1 MRSSKLLASLA
12 IGASL
17 VLTTACSQQ
26 DDGGEVEMTDSS
38 AQEAVAPPVADLE
51 ASEASD
57 APGLTTSAAPG
68 VAFTYSYAFSLP
80 TEAISE
86 VQHRHAAACEE
97 LGPQRCEVTGMTYQ
111 QEDGGAVE
119 AQLDLLVAPGDAHRF
134 GKTALEAVKEAEGT
148 LASADVL
155 GENVGGAIQSSQV
168 RSAGFEAELARLEK
182 RLETPGLSP
191 QERSALAMRATE
203 LRRIIGAEEQE
214 RTTGEARLAT
224 TPMQFAYASEGIFAA
239 SGDPL
244 GHAAATSL
252 DSMKSTLAIIL
263 TIAGFLLPWFLL
275 AGLLFLA
282 WKGMRRQRPVAAAS
296 DGSLPPT

>member
-1 MRSSKLLASLA
+1 MQSSRTLASLV

-17 VLTTACSQQ
+17 LFTAACSQQ
-26 DDGGEVEMTDSS
+26 EGGSEAEMHESS
-38 AQEAVAPPVADLE
+38 AVETPPAASADLQ
-51 ASEASD
+51 ANADDD
-57 APGLTTSAAPG
+57 APGLTTTAAPG
-68 VAFTYSYAFSLP
+68 VAFAYNYAFSLP
-80 TEAISE
+80 TNAISD

-97 LGPQRCEVTGMTYQ
+97 LGLQRCEVTGMTYEQ
-111 QEDGGAVE
+111 DDSGTVA

-134 GKTALEAVKEAEGT
+134 GKAALEEVTNAEGT
-148 LASADVL
+148 LASANVD
-155 GENVGGAIQSSQV
+155 GENVGGAIHSSQV
-168 RSAGFEAELARLEK
+168 RNAGYEAELARLEK

-203 LRRIIGAEEQE
+203 LRRIIGSEAQE
-214 RTTGEARLAT
+214 RTVGEARLAT
-224 TPMQFAYASEGIFAA
+224 TPMHFAYASEGLFTA

-263 TIAGFLLPWFLL
+263 TIAGLLLPWFLL

-282 WKGMRRQRPVAAAS
+282 WKGLRRQRPVAAAN
-296 DGSLPPT
+296 DGSLPPN